1 MKLLT
6 LNTHSI
12 IDESYDDKI
21 KVFCEAIIKYEPDV
35 IALQEVMQPIAGE
48 KAEKNDLL
56 KGVGCI
62 PVKSGNFAYNVLKCL
77 KKHNSNYHGVYFGIK
92 KAYDKYDEGLAI
104 LSNKEINTTE
114 ITQLTKF
121 NDYNNWKTRFSLG
134 VRIGEYWFY
143 SLHFNWWDDGDSS
156 FQDEWVRLQET
167 LRSKKRVWLM
177 GDFNVTPRSQGYEL
191 ITKAYFDTYM
201 LAKDIDNGITVRGKI
216 DGWEKSPLD
225 KRIDYIF
232 TDGNVR
238 IKSSKTIFNSK
249 TEEMISDHF
258 GVLVERE

>member
-48 KAEKNDLL
+48 KAEKDDLL
-56 KGVGCI
+56 KGVGRI
-62 PVKSGNFAYNVLKCL
+62 PVKSGNFAYNVLKRL

-134 VRIGEYWFY
+134 AGHQNRPCGAP
-143 SLHFNWWDDGDSS
+143 SGTGPSPAPPG
-156 FQDEWVRLQET
+156 RGT
-167 LRSKKRVWLM
+167 PC
-177 GDFNVTPRSQGYEL
+177 DFAGPPSVS
-191 ITKAYFDTYM
+191 
-201 LAKDIDNGITVRGKI
+201 
-216 DGWEKSPLD
+216 
-225 KRIDYIF
+225 
-232 TDGNVR
+232 
-238 IKSSKTIFNSK
+238 
-249 TEEMISDHF
+249 
-258 GVLVERE
+258 

>member
-35 IALQEVMQPIAGE
+35 IALQEVMQPITGE
-48 KAEKNDLL
+48 KAENDDLL
-56 KGVGCI
+56 KGVGRI

-104 LSNKEINTTE
+104 LSNREINTTE

-121 NDYNNWKTRFSLG
+121 NDYNNE
-134 VRIGEYWFY
+134 I
-143 SLHFNWWDDGDSS
+143 
-156 FQDEWVRLQET
+156 
-167 LRSKKRVWLM
+167 
-177 GDFNVTPRSQGYEL
+177 
-191 ITKAYFDTYM
+191 
-201 LAKDIDNGITVRGKI
+201 
-216 DGWEKSPLD
+216 
-225 KRIDYIF
+225 IDYVIELDL
-232 TDGNVR
+232 TY
-238 IKSSKTIFNSK
+238 
-249 TEEMISDHF
+249 EEKKAILEDLDMTVDEEGYIHWED
-258 GVLVERE
+258 